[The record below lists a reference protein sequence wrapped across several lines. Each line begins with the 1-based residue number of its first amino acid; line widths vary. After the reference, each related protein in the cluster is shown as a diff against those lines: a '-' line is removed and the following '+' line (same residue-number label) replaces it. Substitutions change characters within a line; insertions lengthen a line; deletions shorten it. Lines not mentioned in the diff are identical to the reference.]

1 MYRLWLIFSQTATIL
16 LAIFFVVS
24 TLRPELLPW
33 TPRGKVATIKEM
45 VSLGTNDAQTAL
57 HVGSFHEAAK
67 QAMPS
72 VVNIFTS
79 KEVNVPSHPL
89 MDDPFFQKFFG

>member
-1 MYRLWLIFSQTATIL
+1 MYRLWLIFAQTATIL

-33 TPRGKVATIKEM
+33 KPRGEI
-45 VSLGTNDAQTAL
+45 
-57 HVGSFHEAAK
+57 VGIREAAPVVNTERPDSYAEAAET
-67 QAMPS
+67 AMPS

-79 KEVNVPSHPL
+79 KEIKEPPHPL
-89 MDDPFFQKFFG
+89 LPPHDDWSIYSH